1 MQRKPRL
8 ASPFGSRGED
18 GHGHRKRRGEARQ
31 APSASPPTRSTTPAA
46 SSAHPTGLHSSPG
59 PPLPSFLC
67 VALGTN
73 LRLLAC
79 LLGFDGLRPAKGL
92 GIGFLL
98 DREYGLR
105 CILRRFLHSDSVINS
120 SILCAALYYGI
131 TLKPHGLVRMA

>member
-31 APSASPPTRSTTPAA
+31 APSASLPTLSTTPAA
-46 SSAHPTGLHSSPG
+46 SSARPACHSSPG
-59 PPLPSFLC
+59 PLPSFLC

-105 CILRRFLHSDSVINS
+105 RILRRFLHSDSVINS